1 MDCNELNVMLNA
13 YADGEL
19 DALTMA
25 RMESHL
31 QTCGACQQRLRAQM
45 DLRAAI
51 KTATPYFKA
60 PASLRNRIHAE
71 LHKKE
76 KSRWLDYLNTWRW
89 PSMGAAL
96 SSVVLF
102 GASLVLVL
110 SMPSTDELIAR
121 EVIAGHVRSLMA
133 EHLTDIRSTDQH
145 TVKPWFIGQ
154 LDFSPPVYDLAAQGF
169 ALTGGRLDYVNNRQV
184 AVLVYQYRKHV
195 INLFIWP
202 AAADEHVSAVSENRW
217 QGYTA
222 YEWTQA
228 GMRFWA
234 VSDINGTDLNQFSR
248 LLRAAPGITTPP

>member
-13 YADGEL
+13 YVDGEL

-31 QTCGACQQRLRAQM
+31 QTCAACQRRLREHM
-45 DLRAAI
+45 DLRAAV

-60 PASLRNRIHAE
+60 PASLRTRIHAQ
-71 LHKKE
+71 LHKTE

-102 GASLVLVL
+102 CVSVVLVL
-110 SMPSTDELIAR
+110 NTPSTHDLVAR

-133 EHLTDIRSTDQH
+133 EHLTDVRSTDQH

-154 LDFSPPVYDLAAQGF
+154 LDFSPPVRDLAAQGF
-169 ALTGGRLDYVNNRQV
+169 MLVGGRLDYVNSRKV
-184 AVLVYQYRKHV
+184 AALAYQYRKHV
-195 INLFIWP
+195 INLYIWP
-202 AAADEHVSAVSENRW
+202 AEASERESHISANRW

-228 GMRFWA
+228 DMQFWA
-234 VSDINGTDLNQFSR
+234 VSDINETDLQQFAQ
-248 LLRAAPGITTPP
+248 LLRSEIPTPM